1 MYMFYLFSIYD
12 LFVQAKMIQ
21 CNFDM
26 RFHQHCMA
34 SDQLSWK
41 ILINVFEV
49 QLAVL
54 PKLSIIVFQFL

>member
-21 CNFDM
+21 RNFDM

-34 SDQLSWK
+34 LDQLS
-41 ILINVFEV
+41 
-49 QLAVL
+49 
-54 PKLSIIVFQFL
+54 